1 MGAKG
6 MTALSYAYQG
16 KFKNFAIEGGKIAT
30 EVGVG
35 RLSKYETYLIKASSP
50 SLVNGSFI
58 KGRYAAKNNCP
69 KYPGKTLSNL
79 L

>member
-1 MGAKG
+1 

-35 RLSKYETYLIKASSP
+35 RLSKYLIKP
-50 SLVNGSFI
+50 LGSLGINQELGSEFNTLLTSEVVIPMIEQQTKTVN
-58 KGRYAAKNNCP
+58 
-69 KYPGKTLSNL
+69 
-79 L
+79 